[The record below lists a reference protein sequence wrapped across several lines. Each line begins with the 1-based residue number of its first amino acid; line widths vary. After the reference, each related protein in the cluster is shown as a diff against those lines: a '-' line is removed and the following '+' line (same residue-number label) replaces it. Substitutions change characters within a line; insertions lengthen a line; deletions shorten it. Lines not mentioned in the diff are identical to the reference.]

1 MQLEASDPLDGVIRF
16 RAHAAARGL
25 STRFPCRRFDTRWT
39 RSTSLADYLQPRVSA
54 AVAAYL
60 LSLCCLSAAYLLPIC
75 CLSAVSL
82 LPCVS
87 AVSLLYLCCPV
98 YLLPLCL
105 QSVYVA
111 PSASPCATDGSVWA
125 SCISCFSS
133 EIFPLRLCTV
143 QGHKFPC
150 PRVTGL
156 YLYRRYGPTWHQAVE
171 DNDTDQSID
180 PASAVSLRAKVSCMV
195 QSLVCKLLM
204 WQAVALVPNIP
215 NLHAV
220 PPCVMYPW
228 GSWSGCHI
236 ESSSECLSKRT
247 RRLVSHIHSN

>member
-1 MQLEASDPLDGVIRF
+1 MDAPLPWLTICN
-16 RAHAAARGL
+16 
-25 STRFPCRRFDTRWT
+25 P
-39 RSTSLADYLQPRVSA
+39 
-54 AVAAYL
+54 
-60 LSLCCLSAAYLLPIC
+60 AYLLPI
-75 CLSAVSL
+75 STYQ
-82 LPCVS
+82 LPLCYISVT
-87 AVSLLYLCCPV
+87 LYR
-98 YLLPLCL
+98 LPLCL
-105 QSVYVA
+105 QSVYVV
-111 PSASPCATDGSVWA
+111 PSASRCATDGSVCATAGSVCATAGSVCATDGSVCATDGSVCATDGSVCA
-125 SCISCFSS
+125 SCISCPSS

-236 ESSSECLSKRT
+236 ESSSGCLSKRT
-247 RRLVSHIHSN
+247 RRLVSHIYSNCKMCGV